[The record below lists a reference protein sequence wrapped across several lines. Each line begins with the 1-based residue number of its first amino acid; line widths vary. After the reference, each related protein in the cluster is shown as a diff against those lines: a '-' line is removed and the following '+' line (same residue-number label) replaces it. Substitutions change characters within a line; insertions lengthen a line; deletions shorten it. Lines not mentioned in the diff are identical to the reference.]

1 MALDPRS
8 PVPKHLQLRDILL
21 DLIEGELQPED
32 PIPSERE
39 LADRYTVAR
48 MTVRQAVDALVTD
61 GRLFK
66 VAGKGTFVARPKLDL
81 QIRLTS
87 FTEEMAR
94 RGMVAASKTL
104 SFERIKAI
112 GHVARELEVDA
123 GTPIVQYERLRYA
136 DGVPMAVEHTYL
148 VDQRVP
154 GLADREAPS
163 SLYACLADS
172 YGLVPD
178 WGEDSIEAVAADAG
192 LAELLDIPVGGPVLR
207 TERHAYTGGTLL
219 DYSVLSFRADRY
231 KLWVPLA
238 RPAARI
244 TNPRL

>member
-1 MALDPRS
+1 MAFDPRS

-104 SFERIKAI
+104 SFGRIQAT
-112 GHVARELEVDA
+112 GHVARELEVDP

-192 LAELLDIPVGGPVLR
+192 LAELLDIPAGGPVLR

>member
-1 MALDPRS
+1 MSLDPRS
-8 PVPKHLQLRDILL
+8 PVPKHLQLRDILV
-21 DLIEGELQPED
+21 DLIEGELQPEQA
-32 PIPSERE
+32 IPSERE
-39 LADRYTVAR
+39 LSERYTVAR
-48 MTVRQAVDALVTD
+48 MTVRQAVDALVVE

-66 VAGKGTFVARPKLDL
+66 VAGKGTFVAKPKLDL

-94 RGMVAASKTL
+94 RGMVAASRTL
-104 SFERIKAI
+104 AFDRLPAS
-112 GHVARELEVDA
+112 GHIARELEVKPGD
-123 GTPIVQYERLRYA
+123 TIVRYKRLRYA
-136 DGVPMAVEHTYL
+136 DGVPMAVERTYL

-154 GLADREAPS
+154 GLADGEAPA
-163 SLYACLADS
+163 SLYACLAER

-178 WGEDSIEAVAADAG
+178 WGEDSIEAVAADDE
-192 LAELLDIPVGGPVLR
+192 LAELLQVRLGGPVLR

-219 DYSVLSFRADRY
+219 DYSVLHFRADRY

>member
-21 DLIEGELQPED
+21 DLIEGELGPEQ

-39 LADRYTVAR
+39 LAERYVVAR
-48 MTVRQAVDALVTD
+48 MTVRQAVDALVVD
-61 GRLFK
+61 GRLYK
-66 VAGKGTFVARPKLDL
+66 VAGKGTFVAKPKLDL

-94 RGMVAASKTL
+94 RGMVAASRTL
-104 SFERIKAI
+104 AFGRMPAS
-112 GHVARELEVDA
+112 GHVARELEVA
-123 GTPIVQYERLRYA
+123 PGTCVVRYERLRYA
-136 DGVPMAVEHTYL
+136 DDVPMAIEHTYL
-148 VDQRVP
+148 VETRVP
-154 GLADREAPS
+154 GLADREPPT
-163 SLYACLADS
+163 SLYACLADR

-192 LAELLDIPVGGPVLR
+192 QADLLDIPVGGPVLR

-244 TNPRL
+244 TNPHL

>member
-21 DLIEGELQPED
+21 DLIEGELQPEEA
-32 PIPSERE
+32 IPSERE
-39 LADRYTVAR
+39 LSERYMVAR

-66 VAGKGTFVARPKLDL
+66 VAGKGTFVAKPKLDL

-94 RGMVAASKTL
+94 RGMVAASRTL
-104 SFERIKAI
+104 TFERTPAS
-112 GHVARELEVDA
+112 GHVARELEVEP
-123 GTPIVQYERLRYA
+123 GSPVVRYERLRYA

-148 VDQRVP
+148 VDRRVP

-163 SLYACLADS
+163 SLYACLADR

-192 LAELLDIPVGGPVLR
+192 LAELLEIPVGGPVLR

>member
-1 MALDPRS
+1 MDLNPRS

-21 DLIEGELQPED
+21 DLIEGELQPEQV
-32 PIPSERE
+32 IPSERE
-39 LADRYTVAR
+39 LSERYGVAR
-48 MTVRQAVDALVTD
+48 MTVRQAVDALVTE

-66 VAGKGTFVARPKLDL
+66 VAGRGTFVAKPKLDL

-87 FTEEMAR
+87 YTEEMAR

-104 SFERIKAI
+104 VFERVKAS
-112 GHVARELEVDA
+112 GHLARELEVDP
-123 GTPIVQYERLRYA
+123 GELVVRFKRLRLA
-136 DGVPMAVEHTYL
+136 DGVPMAVERTYL

-154 GLADREAPS
+154 GLADGEAPS
-163 SLYACLADS
+163 SLYTYLAER
-172 YGLVPD
+172 YALIPD
-178 WGEDSIEAVAADAG
+178 WGEDSIEAIAADEDIA
-192 LAELLDIPVGGPVLR
+192 ALLEIPVGGPVLHI
-207 TERHAYTGGTLL
+207 ERHAYTGGTLL
-219 DYSVLSFRADRY
+219 DYSVMSFRADRY

>member
-1 MALDPRS
+1 MSLDPGS
-8 PVPKHLQLRDILL
+8 PVPKHLQLRDILV
-21 DLIEGELQPED
+21 DLIEGELQPEQA
-32 PIPSERE
+32 IPSERE
-39 LADRYTVAR
+39 LSERYTVAR
-48 MTVRQAVDALVTD
+48 MTVRQAVDALVVE

-66 VAGKGTFVARPKLDL
+66 VAGKGTFVAKPKLDL

-104 SFERIKAI
+104 AFDRLPAS
-112 GHVARELEVDA
+112 GYVARELEVKPGD
-123 GTPIVQYERLRYA
+123 TIVRYKRLRYA
-136 DGVPMAVEHTYL
+136 DGVPMAVERTYL

-154 GLADREAPS
+154 GLADGEAPI
-163 SLYACLADS
+163 SLYACLAER

-178 WGEDSIEAVAADAG
+178 WGEDSIEAVAADDE
-192 LAELLDIPVGGPVLR
+192 LAELLQIRLGGPVLR

-219 DYSVLSFRADRY
+219 DYSVLHFRADRY